1 LSDAAFRVRKYID
14 MLAKALKEAKATAR
28 PSREVGEILKLAELY
43 LEDAK
48 YYLGVEDYIT
58 SVSCVAYAE
67 GLVDSLRM
75 LGLAEFRWER
85 SEVKKVVVAGTFDI
99 VHPGHLYF
107 LKKANEM
114 GLTYVVV
121 ARDVNVAKNKGRLPI
136 MSETDRLA
144 VVNSLKP
151 VYRAVLGDV
160 ADYLRPLLEIR
171 PDIVLL
177 GPDQQVDEKELAKE
191 LEKRGLSS
199 VEILR
204 IKERVNGYSSS
215 QIIKRA
221 AELSRE
227 PID

>member
-1 LSDAAFRVRKYID
+1 
-14 MLAKALKEAKATAR
+14 
-28 PSREVGEILKLAELY
+28 
-43 LEDAK
+43 
-48 YYLGVEDYIT
+48 
-58 SVSCVAYAE
+58 
-67 GLVDSLRM
+67 
-75 LGLAEFRWER
+75 
-85 SEVKKVVVAGTFDI
+85 
-99 VHPGHLYF
+99 
-107 LKKANEM
+107 
-114 GLTYVVV
+114 
-121 ARDVNVAKNKGRLPI
+121 

-177 GPDQQVDEKELAKE
+177 GPDQQVDEKQLAKE

-227 PID
+227 LID